1 MAGKHSADDDFNPY
15 RHQSNRQNEENIK
28 RNSTTRNS
36 KENYVAGSY
45 NKTGSNRGV
54 NSNSKVSNGNT
65 NRTIKGKTG
74 EVEDVERRKRVS
86 KGNTKKKHKGLK
98 IFAIF
103 LLVIAIIVL
112 LVAGGAFY
120 FINDKI
126 GKMQKVDINE
136 GNLGIS
142 TNENLEGYRNIA
154 IFGVDSRSNNLDV
167 GNRSDCIIIANINNK
182 TKEVK
187 LISVYRDT
195 YVQISENGSNKLD
208 KITHAY
214 AYGGPELAIQTL
226 NTNLDLNIKEFVTV
240 NFDSV
245 AEAVDQLG
253 GITMTLTSEEVDYA
267 NDYIRETA
275 RVTGKSATYIS
286 SSGKQTLNGVQA
298 VAYSRIRY
306 TSGGDYKRTERM
318 RDVIEAMLAIL
329 KTKSLGEIN
338 AFADS
343 ILPKVYTNLDTND
356 ILSLAPSVAKFNIT
370 ESIGWPYETKG
381 ITLDRW
387 YGVPVTLESNVEKLH
402 REEFDDPDYEAPEKV
417 KTISNK
423 IINKTGYTD

>member
-15 RHQSNRQNEENIK
+15 RHQSNRQNEESIK

-36 KENYVAGSY
+36 KENYVAESY

-195 YVQISENGSNKLD
+195 YVQISEKW
-208 KITHAY
+208 
-214 AYGGPELAIQTL
+214 
-226 NTNLDLNIKEFVTV
+226 F
-240 NFDSV
+240 
-245 AEAVDQLG
+245 
-253 GITMTLTSEEVDYA
+253 
-267 NDYIRETA
+267 
-275 RVTGKSATYIS
+275 
-286 SSGKQTLNGVQA
+286 
-298 VAYSRIRY
+298 
-306 TSGGDYKRTERM
+306 
-318 RDVIEAMLAIL
+318 
-329 KTKSLGEIN
+329 
-338 AFADS
+338 
-343 ILPKVYTNLDTND
+343 
-356 ILSLAPSVAKFNIT
+356 
-370 ESIGWPYETKG
+370 
-381 ITLDRW
+381 
-387 YGVPVTLESNVEKLH
+387 
-402 REEFDDPDYEAPEKV
+402 
-417 KTISNK
+417 
-423 IINKTGYTD
+423 

>member
-1 MAGKHSADDDFNPY
+1 MAGKHLADDDFNPY
-15 RHQSNRQNEENIK
+15 RRQNSRTNGEDKSKNLTQ
-28 RNSTTRNS
+28 RNDSKDYVRNNKGS
-36 KENYVAGSY
+36 K
-45 NKTGSNRGV
+45 
-54 NSNSKVSNGNT
+54 SNSS
-65 NRTIKGKTG
+65 RTIKGKTG
-74 EVEDVERRKRVS
+74 EVEDVERGK
-86 KGNTKKKHKGLK
+86 KMPKKNTKKKHRGLK
-98 IFAIF
+98 ILAIF

-126 GKMQKVDINE
+126 GKMQQVDINE
-136 GNLGIS
+136 GNLDIS

-195 YVQISENGSNKLD
+195 YVQIKENGSNTLD

-275 RVTGKSATYIS
+275 KVTGKSATYIS
-286 SSGKQTLNGVQA
+286 SSGTQTLNGVQA

-318 RDVIEAMLAIL
+318 RDVIEAMLAKL

-356 ILSLAPSVAKFNIT
+356 ILSLVPSVANFNIT
-370 ESIGWPYETKG
+370 NSIGWPYDTKG

-402 REEFDDPDYEAPEKV
+402 REEFDDPAYEAPETV
-417 KTISNK
+417 EVISNR

>member
-1 MAGKHSADDDFNPY
+1 MSGKHSADNDVNPY
-15 RHQSNRQNEENIK
+15 RRQNE
-28 RNSTTRNS
+28 
-36 KENYVAGSY
+36 KENYIKSSEG
-45 NKTGSNRGV
+45 K
-54 NSNSKVSNGNT
+54 SNSM
-65 NRTIKGKTG
+65 RTQKSSRKIKGVTG
-74 EVEDVERRKRVS
+74 EVENVERGKKVS
-86 KGNTKKKHKGLK
+86 NTKNIKKKKHKALK

-112 LVAGGAFY
+112 LIAGGAFY

-126 GKMQKVDINE
+126 GKMQQVEIDE
-136 GNLGIS
+136 SNLDIS

-195 YVQISENGSNKLD
+195 YVQIKENGSNTLD

-253 GITMTLTSEEVDYA
+253 GITMTLTSEEVNYA
-267 NDYIRETA
+267 NDYIKETA
-275 RVTGKSATYIS
+275 NVTGKDATYIS
-286 SSGKQTLNGVQA
+286 SSGTQTLNGVQA

-318 RDVIEAMLAIL
+318 RDVIEAMLNKL

-338 AFADS
+338 SFADE
-343 ILPKVYTNLDTND
+343 ILPKVYTNLNTND
-356 ILSLAPSVAKFNIT
+356 IFSLIPSVASFNIT

-387 YGVPVTLESNVEKLH
+387 YGVPVTLESNVKKLH
-402 REEFDDPDYEAPEKV
+402 EEEFGDANYEVPE
-417 KTISNK
+417 TIQNISDK
-423 IINKTGYTD
+423 IVNKTGYTD

>member
-28 RNSTTRNS
+28 RNS
-36 KENYVAGSY
+36 KENYVAESY

-195 YVQISENGSNKLD
+195 YVQISEKW
-208 KITHAY
+208 
-214 AYGGPELAIQTL
+214 
-226 NTNLDLNIKEFVTV
+226 F
-240 NFDSV
+240 
-245 AEAVDQLG
+245 
-253 GITMTLTSEEVDYA
+253 
-267 NDYIRETA
+267 
-275 RVTGKSATYIS
+275 
-286 SSGKQTLNGVQA
+286 
-298 VAYSRIRY
+298 
-306 TSGGDYKRTERM
+306 
-318 RDVIEAMLAIL
+318 
-329 KTKSLGEIN
+329 
-338 AFADS
+338 
-343 ILPKVYTNLDTND
+343 
-356 ILSLAPSVAKFNIT
+356 
-370 ESIGWPYETKG
+370 
-381 ITLDRW
+381 
-387 YGVPVTLESNVEKLH
+387 
-402 REEFDDPDYEAPEKV
+402 
-417 KTISNK
+417 
-423 IINKTGYTD
+423 